1 MTDKDKVDTHFNEA
15 MAEFV
20 GQNYDKS
27 IAAFSRALDIDPQ
40 NKIVLLSRASAYMKL
55 GRLDEA
61 REEFDRVIENHP
73 DYAKAYHLRGLVNE
87 KSGDNPAALKD
98 FDRAIALDPE
108 YGAAYYSR
116 ANLHSIIG
124 NEDRATEDIEM
135 VTHLSNVNIETYANQ
150 NNIWRSQHLKLE
162 EAGELTSTV
171 DR

>member
-1 MTDKDKVDTHFNEA
+1 MTDKDKVDTYFNEA

-27 IAAFSRALDIDPQ
+27 IAAFSRALDFDPQ
-40 NKIVLLSRASAYMKL
+40 HKIVRLSRASAYMKL

-61 REEFDRVIENHP
+61 RADFDRVIANHP
-73 DYAKAYHLRGLVNE
+73 DYAKAYHLRGLVHE
-87 KSGDNPAALKD
+87 KAGDGPAAFKD

-116 ANLHSIIG
+116 ASLHSNMG
-124 NEDRATEDIEM
+124 HEDRATEDIEM
-135 VTHLSNVNIETYANQ
+135 VTHLSNVNIETYANH
-150 NNIWRSQHLKLE
+150 NNVWRSQHLKLE
-162 EAGELTSTV
+162 EAGELTSAL